1 MLRLLKN
8 LSIDQCVVWAR
19 ENVAKKKKIWKGDFH
34 FHIGGNIDFDLISQV
49 TMTYPVEFKLINFI
63 IIDILIFLVME

>member
-1 MLRLLKN
+1 M
-8 LSIDQCVVWAR
+8 
-19 ENVAKKKKIWKGDFH
+19 AKKKKIWKGDFH